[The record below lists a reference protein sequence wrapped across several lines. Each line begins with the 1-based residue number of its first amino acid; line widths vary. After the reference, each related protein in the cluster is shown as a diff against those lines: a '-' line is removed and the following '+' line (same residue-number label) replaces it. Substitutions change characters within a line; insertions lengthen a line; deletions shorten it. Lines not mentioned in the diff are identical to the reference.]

1 MCHYVGFLRIGS
13 QYTYVHNM
21 LDLKLYLFMHNTV
34 TPMPNVI
41 LATSDGT
48 GGAIYTV
55 LMSDTQAMSLYVV
68 DGSGVNRAR
77 QIVGK

>member
-1 MCHYVGFLRIGS
+1 MC
-13 QYTYVHNM
+13 NA
-21 LDLKLYLFMHNTV
+21 V

-68 DGSGVNRAR
+68 DEPRNNRAR

>member
-1 MCHYVGFLRIGS
+1 MC
-13 QYTYVHNM
+13 NA
-21 LDLKLYLFMHNTV
+21 V
-34 TPMPNVI
+34 TPTPNVI

-55 LMSDTQAMSLYVV
+55 LMSDTQAMPLYVV
-68 DGSGVNRAR
+68 DEPRSNRAQ

>member
-1 MCHYVGFLRIGS
+1 MRGRQLFSNPVT
-13 QYTYVHNM
+13 YTYVHNM
-21 LDLKLYLFMHNTV
+21 LHLKLYLFMCNTV
-34 TPMPNVI
+34 TPVPNVI

-55 LMSDTQAMSLYVV
+55 LMSDTQAMSLNVV
-68 DGSGVNRAR
+68 DRAGVNRAQ

>member
-1 MCHYVGFLRIGS
+1 MDFTLAMHTSYI
-13 QYTYVHNM
+13 YTHVHNM
-21 LDLKLYLFMHNTV
+21 LHLKLSLFMCNAV
-34 TPMPNVI
+34 TPTPNVI

-55 LMSDTQAMSLYVV
+55 LMSDTQAMPLYVV
-68 DGSGVNRAR
+68 DEPRNNSAR

>member
-1 MCHYVGFLRIGS
+1 MC
-13 QYTYVHNM
+13 NA
-21 LDLKLYLFMHNTV
+21 V
-34 TPMPNVI
+34 TPTPNVI

-55 LMSDTQAMSLYVV
+55 LMSDTQAMPLYVV
-68 DGSGVNRAR
+68 DGAGVNRAR